1 MTALPSVSVVIPT
14 RNRPQL
20 LCRAIASIMKQN
32 IDNIEIIV
40 VLDGPDETTRSLLSD
55 FSDLALK
62 IIELPVHKGLE
73 AASNAG
79 IAVARGK
86 WIALLD
92 DDDEWLPDKVKI
104 LGASPEAFDIRL
116 YELETKQASGN

>member
-32 IDNIEIIV
+32 IDTIEIIV
-40 VLDGPDETTRSLLSD
+40 VLDGPDETTRSLL
-55 FSDLALK
+55 SDLALK

-104 LGASPEAFDIRL
+104 LGASPEAFEFPDLKI
-116 YELETKQASGN
+116 EGTKQASGN